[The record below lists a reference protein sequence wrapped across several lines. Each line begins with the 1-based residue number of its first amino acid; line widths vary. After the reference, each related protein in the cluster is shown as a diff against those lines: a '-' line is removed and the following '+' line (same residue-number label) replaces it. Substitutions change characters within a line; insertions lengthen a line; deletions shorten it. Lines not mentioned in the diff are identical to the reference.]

1 MTLVPDTEFLNP
13 LEFPGDTSVFCS
25 NEVTLGGPWMGAG
38 HQKDQAMLRSL
49 ELSASHTL
57 FREGEGLEMELIIG
71 DPYLRKPP

>member
-1 MTLVPDTEFLNP
+1 
-13 LEFPGDTSVFCS
+13 
-25 NEVTLGGPWMGAG
+25 MGAG

-49 ELSASHTL
+49 EFSASHTL